1 MLRLLHHLRTIMKV
15 SDYCTTPMTMR
26 QLLDSGL
33 TRDQVYGAVKRGE
46 IINSARFDAWGRIRK
61 GPGLFVNPNPP
72 AAYSYQPLLTAWSN
86 A

>member
-1 MLRLLHHLRTIMKV
+1 MTLINFCETPRTMVEIEAE
-15 SDYCTTPMTMR
+15 
-26 QLLDSGL
+26 GF

-72 AAYSYQPLLTAWSN
+72 AAYSYQPLLTAWGN
-86 A
+86 T